1 MDEFSMRAATKEWI
15 EKAERDFI
23 SAQREYRAR
32 KTPNYDAAC
41 FFSQQCVEK
50 YLKGYLQEHAMPIR
64 KTHDLVQ
71 LLEML
76 PSELGLAC
84 MRQEMSILSAYATE
98 FRYPGESASKET
110 AKEAISFCKSLR
122 VQARNLLDLDV

>member
-1 MDEFSMRAATKEWI
+1 MRAATKEWI

-32 KTPNYDAAC
+32 KSPNYDAAC
-41 FFSQQCVEK
+41 LFSKQCAEK
-50 YLKGYLQEHAMPIR
+50 YLKGYLQERVMPIR

-76 PSELGLAC
+76 PADLGLAC
-84 MRQEMSILSAYATE
+84 MRQEMAILSAYATE
-98 FRYPGESASKET
+98 FRYPGESATKET
-110 AKEAISFCKSLR
+110 AKEAIGFCKSLR
-122 VQARNLLDLDV
+122 AQARNLLKLDV